1 VLVDNGGVLLAGL
14 VLAGLIVALG
24 SLVQGMV
31 GFGMALVA
39 APLLALVDPALVPIP
54 LLVVAASHSVLT
66 VGRELSATDWSGVG
80 WAMLGRAPG
89 TVLGVLAVTQLPQ
102 REFTV
107 VVALSVLA
115 CVLLSVVSW
124 RPRPTP
130 RALLI
135 AGAAGGATGTSA
147 SIGGPPVALLYQHAE
162 GARVRATMG
171 AYFVLGSVT
180 SVIGL
185 AVAGAV
191 TTAGLLTG
199 AALIP
204 FMLAGFLLSG
214 PARRLL
220 DNGWIRPAVLLV
232 ASLSAA
238 VLLVRALL

>member
-1 VLVDNGGVLLAGL
+1 MLLLAGL
-14 VLAGLIVALG
+14 VLVGLIIALG
-24 SLVQGMV
+24 SLVQGTI

-54 LLVVAASHSVLT
+54 LLVVTAGHSVLT
-66 VGRELSATDWSGVG
+66 VGREHGATDWAGVG
-80 WAMLGRAPG
+80 WAMLGRVPG

-115 CVLLSVVSW
+115 CVALSVVSW
-124 RPRPTP
+124 HPRPTP

-162 GARVRATMG
+162 GAQVRATMG

-191 TTAGLLTG
+191 TTEGLLVG

-204 FMLAGFLLSG
+204 FMLVGFLMSG
-214 PARRLL
+214 PARRVL
-220 DNGWIRPAVLLV
+220 DKGWIRPAVLLV
-232 ASLSAA
+232 ATLSAVA
-238 VLLVRALL
+238 LLVRAVL